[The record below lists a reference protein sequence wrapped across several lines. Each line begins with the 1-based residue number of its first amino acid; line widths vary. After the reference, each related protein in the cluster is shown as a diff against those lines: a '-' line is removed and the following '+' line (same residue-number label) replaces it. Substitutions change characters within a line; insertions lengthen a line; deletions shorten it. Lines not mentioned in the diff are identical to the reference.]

1 VPVVLA
7 PAEVLAGLIA
17 ICVLFAAYL
26 IAQIVSAVFNAVPIP
41 IIGGKI
47 ADAFTW
53 LAQNVLTA
61 MGWLWSKTN
70 PIAVW
75 TAMTNILHDTEQ
87 GLHTVLFGDVLGSL
101 QWLYHTAIPAAANW
115 AVATVHAV
123 LDPFMAGV
131 NGFIGGVLGF
141 ITWVHAQLAGLWN
154 AVSVALPGQIGLAVR
169 GVEGELHAA
178 ESAILGDLAAA
189 EATAAHALASA
200 IAGIESWTTGQ
211 IGTAVGGIERDLGA
225 VRDLVTGIAIPELIA
240 LSKVVT
246 TVAGDVARVDECV
259 GGICSTGSGN
269 ILGDIGKILQQLAP
283 LFDAGLL
290 LALVGAAARDPA
302 GVADEIESVFAPI
315 VQDASEA
322 FATVTG
328 IKVAA

>member
-53 LAQNVLTA
+53 LAQNALSA
-61 MGWLWSKTN
+61 LSWLWSKTN

-75 TAMTNILHDTEQ
+75 TAMVNIWHDTEQ
-87 GLHTVLFGDVLGSL
+87 GLHQVLFGDIAGAL
-101 QWLYHTAIPAAANW
+101 QWLYSKAIPNAVNW
-115 AVATVHAV
+115 GIGVVRA
-123 LDPFMAGV
+123 LYDPFVAGV
-131 NGFIGGVLGF
+131 NAFIGGVLGF
-141 ITWVHAQLAGLWN
+141 ITWAHGQLAALWN
-154 AVSVALPGQIGLAVR
+154 AVSVVLPGRIALAVQ

-178 ESAILGDLAAA
+178 ESAILGDIAAA

-200 IAGIESWTTGQ
+200 IAGIEAWTAGQ
-211 IGTAVGGIERDLGA
+211 IGTAVRGVEGDLGA

-259 GGICSTGSGN
+259 GGICSAGVGN
-269 ILGDIGKILQQLAP
+269 ILGDLGKLVQELAP
-283 LFDAGLL
+283 ILEGGLL
-290 LALVGAAARDPA
+290 FALLAEAVKDPV
-302 GVADEIESVFAPI
+302 GVAHDV
-315 VQDASEA
+315 EA
-322 FATVTG
+322 VVGGTVNEAATLLREA
-328 IKVAA
+328 VAA